1 MPLSEFYHVNLNG
14 PDLPGTNDLSDEY
27 IRENEE
33 DCCDG
38 ETCSLEKYLK
48 EDDAL

>member
-1 MPLSEFYHVNLNG
+1 MPLSEFYFTNFNH
-14 PDLPGTNDLSDEY
+14 PDLLSANDLSEEY
-27 IRENEE
+27 IREEEE

>member
-1 MPLSEFYHVNLNG
+1 MPLPEFYLANLNA
-14 PDLPGTNDLSDEY
+14 PNLPGTNDQSEEY

-48 EDDAL
+48 EDNVQ